1 MLYNKNSNVEAMMSE
16 GNYRILLADAPT
28 RRQMIV
34 GAAVAFGGVALG
46 SVPGWASDDLGIS
59 HTCAAIHQ
67 EVVFKASPK
76 RVYEALIDAKQF
88 NKVIQLSAAVK
99 SGAKLG
105 DKPTDISPEAGGA
118 FTLYGGYITG
128 RQIEL
133 VPSQRIVQAWRTGG
147 WEPGIY
153 SIAKFQFTEQ
163 GSDTKLVFD
172 HTGFPVDQAQH
183 LATGWH
189 INYWEPLAKNLA

>member
-1 MLYNKNSNVEAMMSE
+1 MSE
-16 GNYRILLADAPT
+16 RNYARLFAAPT
-28 RRQMIV
+28 RREMII

-46 SVPGWASDDLGIS
+46 SVTVWAGDDLGIS

-88 NKVIQLSAAVK
+88 SNVIALSAAVK

-105 DKPTDISPEAGGA
+105 DKPTEISREAGGA
-118 FTLYGGYITG
+118 FMLYGGYING

-133 VPSQRIVQAWRTGG
+133 MPSQRIVQAWRTGG
-147 WEPGIY
+147 WDPGVY
-153 SIAKFQFTEQ
+153 SICRFELTEQ

-172 HTGFPVDQAQH
+172 HTGFPESLAEH
-183 LATGWH
+183 LATGWK
-189 INYWEPLAKNLA
+189 INYWEPLTKYLG

>member
-1 MLYNKNSNVEAMMSE
+1 
-16 GNYRILLADAPT
+16 
-28 RRQMIV
+28 
-34 GAAVAFGGVALG
+34 
-46 SVPGWASDDLGIS
+46 VPAWAGDELGIS

-88 NKVIQLSAAVK
+88 SKVIALSAAVK

-105 DKPTDISPEAGGA
+105 DKPTEISREAGGA

-133 VPSQRIVQAWRTGG
+133 VPNQQIVQAWRTGG
-147 WEPGIY
+147 WDPGY
-153 SIAKFQFTEQ
+153 
-163 GSDTKLVFD
+163 LFD
-172 HTGFPVDQAQH
+172 CQVRTHRTRLRHQTRLRPHRLSGKPGGTLGNGMED
-183 LATGWH
+183 
-189 INYWEPLAKNLA
+189 